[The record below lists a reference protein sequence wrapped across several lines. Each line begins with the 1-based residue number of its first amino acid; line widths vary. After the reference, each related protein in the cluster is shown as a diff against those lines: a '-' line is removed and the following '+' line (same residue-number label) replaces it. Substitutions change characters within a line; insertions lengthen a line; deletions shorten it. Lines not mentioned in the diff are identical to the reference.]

1 MNSSS
6 EDEVTRHKT
15 SDNTKTGNVIMARLE
30 MNSIDQ
36 MTSGGSATSDIL
48 YELGVMYAVGRDVE
62 QNLIEAHK
70 WLNIA
75 AFRGSDNAARYR
87 RELAIEMSTT
97 EIAAAQREAREWISL
112 H

>member
-1 MNSSS
+1 
-6 EDEVTRHKT
+6 
-15 SDNTKTGNVIMARLE
+15 MARLE
-30 MNSIDQ
+30 LNSIDQ
-36 MTSGGSATSDIL
+36 MASGAGATSDIL

-75 AFRGSDNAARYR
+75 AFRGSDGAARYR
-87 RELAIEMSTT
+87 RELAIEMSST

>member
-1 MNSSS
+1 
-6 EDEVTRHKT
+6 
-15 SDNTKTGNVIMARLE
+15 MARLE
-30 MNSIDQ
+30 LNSLDQ
-36 MTSGGSATSDIL
+36 LSGGAGATSDVL

-75 AFRGSDNAARYR
+75 AFRGSENAARYR
-87 RELAIEMSTT
+87 RELAGEMSSID
-97 EIAAAQREAREWISL
+97 IAAAQREAREWISL

>member
-1 MNSSS
+1 
-6 EDEVTRHKT
+6 
-15 SDNTKTGNVIMARLE
+15 MARLE
-30 MNSIDQ
+30 LNSIDQ
-36 MTSGGSATSDIL
+36 MASGAGATGDIL

-75 AFRGSDNAARYR
+75 AFRGSDSAARYR
-87 RELAIEMSTT
+87 RELAIEMSST
-97 EIAAAQREAREWISL
+97 EIAMAQREAREWISL

>member
-1 MNSSS
+1 
-6 EDEVTRHKT
+6 
-15 SDNTKTGNVIMARLE
+15 MARLE
-30 MNSIDQ
+30 LNSVDSL
-36 MTSGGSATSDIL
+36 SGGAGATSDIL

-87 RELAIEMSTT
+87 RELSVEMSST
-97 EIAAAQREAREWISL
+97 EIAMAQREAREWISL